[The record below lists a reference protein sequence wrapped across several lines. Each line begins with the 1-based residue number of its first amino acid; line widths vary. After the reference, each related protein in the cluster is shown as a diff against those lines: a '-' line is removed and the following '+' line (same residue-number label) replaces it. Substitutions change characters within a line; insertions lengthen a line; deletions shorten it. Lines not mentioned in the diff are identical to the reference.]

1 MATAQDFISKINQIN
16 GVDSCLLV
24 KNDGTR
30 IGNTCRADD
39 PEIFADLM
47 LISNTL
53 ADDITAKTGFSRC
66 RHLSFSCQGS
76 RQFYVFPIDNYLLG
90 VIQADNAHAAEMLS
104 EIDRLISRVS
114 TGGDVQ
120 R

>member
-1 MATAQDFISKINQIN
+1 MATAQDFISRISKIK
-16 GVDSCLLV
+16 GVESCLLV

-30 IGNTCRADD
+30 IGNTCRSDD
-39 PEIFADLM
+39 PEIYADLM

-66 RHLSFSCQGS
+66 RHLSFSCQGN

-90 VIQADNAHAAEMLS
+90 VIQSDNAHVSEMLP

-114 TGGDVQ
+114 TGKDVQ
-120 R
+120 G